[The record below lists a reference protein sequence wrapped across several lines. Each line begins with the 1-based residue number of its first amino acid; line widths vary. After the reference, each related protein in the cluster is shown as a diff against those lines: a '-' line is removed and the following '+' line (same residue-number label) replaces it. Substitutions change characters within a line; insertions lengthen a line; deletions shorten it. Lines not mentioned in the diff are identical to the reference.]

1 MSRHDV
7 LSGDSVSTVSQFQGY
22 CSYQNDD
29 DDEEQSEIE
38 TPKLSP
44 KEAIAAIKVKRLAQ
58 KVRRLKL
65 EESFSIEQDNS
76 GLEINRKRQRDSRS
90 ISEETVE
97 SEEPESDDGS
107 KTKKVRVEVKKPV
120 NWRRMIW
127 E

>member
-1 MSRHDV
+1 
-7 LSGDSVSTVSQFQGY
+7 
-22 CSYQNDD
+22 
-29 DDEEQSEIE
+29 
-38 TPKLSP
+38 
-44 KEAIAAIKVKRLAQ
+44 VKRLAQ